1 MLNKPLLSYFI
12 LFFLLIAFKTNH
24 AQELN
29 FKVAVRS
36 QQVQGKGV
44 DSKVFEILQTA
55 IFEFMNNR
63 RWTEDNY
70 ESNEKIDL
78 NMVINITKIVSPTRF
93 KSTIEIQVRRPIYNT
108 SYYSILF
115 NYSDKNFV
123 FDYLENQPLEYAENT
138 YMNNLTAVLGF
149 YAHLAIGLDEDSFE
163 MKGGTSQ
170 FQKALNI
177 VNSVTGDLST
187 EWTSGTNNRY
197 WMINNMLDATFI
209 PLRECMYKYHR
220 LGLDVMVSDK
230 KMAIKNISE
239 GINGLDRIHAIKPI
253 SFSVQLF
260 FNAKSTEIINL
271 YSEASDEEKKQIV
284 ALLKKINPINSSKYQ
299 KIL

>member
-1 MLNKPLLSYFI
+1 
-12 LFFLLIAFKTNH
+12 
-24 AQELN
+24 
-29 FKVAVRS
+29 
-36 QQVQGKGV
+36 
-44 DSKVFEILQTA
+44 
-55 IFEFMNNR
+55 
-63 RWTEDNY
+63 
-70 ESNEKIDL
+70 
-78 NMVINITKIVSPTRF
+78 
-93 KSTIEIQVRRPIYNT
+93 
-108 SYYSILF
+108 
-115 NYSDKNFV
+115 
-123 FDYLENQPLEYAENT
+123 
-138 YMNNLTAVLGF
+138 
-149 YAHLAIGLDEDSFE
+149 
-163 MKGGTSQ
+163 
-170 FQKALNI
+170 
-177 VNSVTGDLST
+177 
-187 EWTSGTNNRY
+187 
-197 WMINNMLDATFI
+197 MLDATFI